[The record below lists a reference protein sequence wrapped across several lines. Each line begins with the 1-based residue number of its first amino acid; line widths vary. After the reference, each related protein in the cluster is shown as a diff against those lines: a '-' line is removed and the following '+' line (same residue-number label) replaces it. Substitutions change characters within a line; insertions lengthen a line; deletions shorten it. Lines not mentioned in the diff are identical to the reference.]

1 MVGSVVS
8 ISPSWGGGKN
18 IAHGMFKM
26 RCKFKFE
33 THFLCM
39 DSLKSVARGKRG
51 THDTLQ
57 AQ

>member
-1 MVGSVVS
+1 MGSIVS
-8 ISPSWGGGKN
+8 ISPSWGGGEDM
-18 IAHGMFKM
+18 AHNMFKL

-33 THFLCM
+33 THFLYM

-51 THDTLQ
+51 THDALR